1 VSKLG
6 SEDESADDDHLVE
19 LNDVLEPLPDF
30 WLKEKWPRAGKFFGP
45 NRERFNPY
53 SEEDAEME
61 VMDDID
67 SEEMDDTSIEEMDN
81 ADSKELE
88 EAHQEEEEEEE
99 GKEEER
105 GDGDDKMEDGIWI
118 NDPLE
123 KLFEKNKPADIDEA
137 EAEVVTALIRQILKY
152 EPSQRPSA
160 LELLQHPWFR
170 D

>member
-6 SEDESADDDHLVE
+6 SEDESADDDHLIE
-19 LNDVLEPLPDF
+19 LNDVLEPLPGF
-30 WLKEKWPRAGKFFGP
+30 WLKEKWPRAAKFFGP
-45 NRERFNPY
+45 NRERLNPY

-61 VMDDID
+61 V
-67 SEEMDDTSIEEMDN
+67 MDDTSIEEMDN

-99 GKEEER
+99 EEEER
-105 GDGDDKMEDGIWI
+105 DDGDDKMEDGIWI

>member
-1 VSKLG
+1 VSKIG

-61 VMDDID
+61 VMDD
-67 SEEMDDTSIEEMDN
+67 TSIEEMDN

-88 EAHQEEEEEEE
+88 EAHQEEEEE
-99 GKEEER
+99 GD
-105 GDGDDKMEDGIWI
+105 DGDDKMEDGIWI

-123 KLFEKNKPADIDEA
+123 KLFEKNKPEDIDEA